1 MVPPRIRVPVGC
13 VRRTTATVSLSS
25 NARSR
30 LPLAG
35 IASPANARFLSS
47 LPRPQRLRMP
57 LARRGLHTTVSRSS
71 AAKTFNLADIG
82 EGITECEIIKWSI
95 TPGARISAFDPLCEV
110 QSDKASVEITSPFD
124 GVVKTLLVQEGEIA
138 KVGGGLCV
146 IEVDSEDAAADAG
159 SATPPP
165 AAIHD
170 SSLQAGSGPEPTSPA
185 ASQVARKLHPLDPSN
200 PNPGKSLG
208 VRPKRGGAA
217 NPSIIR
223 SKDLLSAPLEAQQ
236 DLLLK
241 QDQTMTPFL
250 TTSSTDILATPQVRH
265 FAKDMGLM
273 DLSVLGSGS
282 GRDGRIE
289 KSDVEAYLQKA
300 KNASAASGSSS
311 TPASTPTDQ
320 ETVVELGRTRYNMW
334 KAMEKSLEIP
344 HFGYSTSLDITELH
358 NLLPALNASIPTHFL
373 PQEQAERSARG
384 MLVNP
389 NALFPAPQPTDIPE
403 SGKYTK
409 LTYLPFLLKTLAMT
423 MMEWPLLRGSIT
435 PNTPAGTK
443 PTMTIRPTSDIAL
456 ALSTPTGLYTPT
468 ILGTNTHSVFSIAS
482 KLKHLSYLGRQTP
495 SGLTPKEMPK
505 KGGTITVSNVGA
517 VGKGEVASPVLV
529 PGGGIA
535 IVAIGRAKWFWGMA
549 EVAGTSMRG
558 QRRLKLP
565 ISWSADH
572 RVVEG
577 AELAAFVE
585 TWRSYVEKPAKLIG
599 TGV

>member
-1 MVPPRIRVPVGC
+1 MAPLRIRVPVGC
-13 VRRTTATVSLSS
+13 VRRTTATVPLSS
-25 NARSR
+25 SARSR
-30 LPLAG
+30 LPLAD

-47 LPRPQRLRMP
+47 LPRPHRLRMP
-57 LARRGLHTTVSRSS
+57 LTRRGLHTTVSRSS

-124 GVVKTLLVQEGEIA
+124 GVVKALLVQEGEIA

-146 IEVDSEDAAADAG
+146 IEVDSEEASADAG

-165 AAIHD
+165 AATHD

-185 ASQVARKLHPLDPSN
+185 ASQATRKLHPLDPSN

-208 VRPKRGGAA
+208 ARPKRSGAA

-236 DLLLK
+236 ELLLK

-250 TTSSTDILATPQVRH
+250 TTSSTDILATPQVRY
-265 FAKDMGLM
+265 FAKEMGLM

-300 KNASAASGSSS
+300 KDASTASGSSN
-311 TPASTPTDQ
+311 TQASTATGQ

-409 LTYLPFLLKTLAMT
+409 LTYLPFLLKTLAMS

-435 PNTPAGTK
+435 PNSPAGTK

-456 ALSTPTGLYTPT
+456 A
-468 ILGTNTHSVFSIAS
+468 F
-482 KLKHLSYLGRQTP
+482 YLGRQTP

-535 IVAIGRAKWFWGMA
+535 IVAIGRAKWVWDVEDEFWGTA
-549 EVAGTSMRG
+549 EVASTGMRG